1 MPELLAPNLLALGA
15 GYSVRPLLAQLVGE
29 GWRVTATTRDE
40 AKAARL
46 CEDGLSAL
54 VWSAPAPLPAP
65 ALRSAD
71 AVIVSVPPR
80 GGCPALAAV
89 PEGALRAGARVLY
102 LSATSVYGDHGGGW
116 VDEGTPCAPGTD
128 RGRARLAAEEGWQAL
143 CEASGARLTLC
154 RLAGIYGP
162 GRNALESL
170 RGGTRGAR
178 AGLAQRVV
186 KPGHVFNRVHR
197 DDIGAG
203 LAALLRAE
211 APPGIV
217 NFADDLPCPPQD
229 VIAHAAR
236 LLGVPPPP
244 EVAFADAAMSAMARS
259 FYAENKR
266 VRNDVLRALTGG
278 LRYPTYREG
287 LAALL

>member
-1 MPELLAPNLLALGA
+1 MPELLALGA
-15 GYSVRPLLAQLVGE
+15 GYSVRPLLTALAAQ

-40 AKAARL
+40 GKAARL
-46 CEDGLSAL
+46 RAEGLSPL
-54 VWSAPAPLPAP
+54 VWSAPDPLPPGAM
-65 ALRSAD
+65 RTAD

-80 GGCPALAAV
+80 GGCPALAAM
-89 PEGALRAGARVLY
+89 PDGALRAGARVLY

-116 VDEGTPCAPGTD
+116 VDEATPPAPGTK
-128 RGRARLAAEEGWQAL
+128 RGRARLAAEEGWRTL
-143 CEASGARLTLC
+143 CEGAGARLTLC

-178 AGLAQRVV
+178 AGLAQRVI
-186 KPGHVFNRVHR
+186 KPGHVFNRIHR
-197 DDIGAG
+197 EDIGRG
-203 LAALLRAE
+203 LRALLSAD
-211 APPGIV
+211 APPGIA

-229 VIAHAAR
+229 VIEHAAR

-244 EVAFADAAMSAMARS
+244 EVAFEDADLSDVARS

-266 VRNDVLRALTGG
+266 VRNERLRALTGG
-278 LRYPTYREG
+278 LRYPTFKEG